1 MQTTSRH
8 LIVVKLAHTVVW
20 VFFVSCIVAIPVAAW
35 GGRYRV
41 AVAAFALV
49 CVEVAVLALNGWKC
63 PLTAIAARYTDDR
76 APNFDIYLPQWIAR
90 YNKEIFGPLFVL
102 GSALAW
108 GRWAGWI
115 G

>member
-1 MQTTSRH
+1 MPSASHR
-8 LIVVKLAHTVVW
+8 LIVVKFAHTVVW
-20 VFFVSCIVAIPVAAW
+20 VFFVTCIVAIPVAAW
-35 GGRYRV
+35 FGRHRV
-41 AVAAFALV
+41 ALAAFALV

-76 APNFDIYLPQWIAR
+76 QPNFDIYLPPWIAR

-102 GSALAW
+102 GSVLAW
-108 GRWAGWI
+108 GRWMGWI